1 MWTAL
6 DAMGGDYAPAE
17 IVKGAI
23 EALDILPEEDGVI
36 LVGREQIVRSELAKR
51 GGPFDR
57 ITVEHAE
64 QAIGMDESPVE
75 ALRQKPSSSIG
86 RMVKLMKQGQAEA
99 IVSAGNTGA
108 VVAAAQ
114 MSVRTL
120 KGVRRSGIS
129 IVAPTFYGPVVIID
143 VGANI
148 KCKPLQLTQYGV
160 MASVYSQLV
169 LGVESPRVGLLSI
182 GTEDAKGTAPIRKT
196 RELLKNAPINFCG
209 NAEGRDLFSGRFDVI
224 VCDGFVGNVVLKT
237 IEGMGEGMFQMLSE
251 ELTEFAPQIIEK
263 LSPVINKLKER
274 HDYASYGGAPLLGI
288 DGIGF
293 ICHGSSKA
301 RAIKNALN
309 AASQFARHRVNEA
322 IEDALAPAGELQR

>member
-6 DAMGGDYAPAE
+6 DAMGGDYAPTE
-17 IVKGAI
+17 IVKGAV
-23 EALDILPEEDGVI
+23 EALDILPEEDGIV
-36 LVGREQIVRSELAKR
+36 LVGQEQIVRSELAKH

-57 ITVEHAE
+57 ITVEHAD
-64 QAIGMDESPVE
+64 QVIGMDESPVE
-75 ALRQKPSSSIG
+75 ALRQKPGSSIG

-169 LGVESPRVGLLSI
+169 LGVDRPRVGLLSI
-182 GTEDAKGTAPIRKT
+182 GAEDAKGTALVRET
-196 RELLKNAPINFCG
+196 RDLLKSAPINFCG

-251 ELTEFAPQIIEK
+251 ELAEFGPQIIEK

-274 HDYASYGGAPLLGI
+274 HDYASCGGAPLLGI

>member
-1 MWTAL
+1 MRTAL
-6 DAMGGDYAPAE
+6 DAMGGDYAPTE
-17 IVKGAI
+17 IVRGAV
-23 EALDILPEEDGVI
+23 EALDILPEGDGI
-36 LVGREQIVRSELAKR
+36 GLVGREEVVRSELTKL

-57 ITVEHAE
+57 IALERADQT
-64 QAIGMDESPVE
+64 IDMDESPVE
-75 ALRQKPSSSIG
+75 ALRQKPASSIG
-86 RMVKLMKQGQAEA
+86 RMVELMKLGQVEA

-169 LGVESPRVGLLSI
+169 LGVGSPRVGLLSI
-182 GTEDAKGTAPIRKT
+182 GAEDAKGTALIRET
-196 RELLKNAPINFCG
+196 RDLLKNAPINFCG
-209 NAEGRDLFSGRFDVI
+209 NAEGRDLFNGRFDVI

-237 IEGMGEGMFQMLSE
+237 IEGMSQGMLQMLSE
-251 ELTEFAPQIIEK
+251 ELAEFAPEIIEE
-263 LSPVINKLKER
+263 LNPVINKLKER

-301 RAIKNALN
+301 RAIKTALN